1 VRLISGAVRKM
12 ARSKK
17 ARGPEMIGALGMND
31 ECTWDKKSM
40 WVATGMRRAAAAGV
54 RTTATAAMRTAA
66 AAAAL

>member
-1 VRLISGAVRKM
+1 
-12 ARSKK
+12 
-17 ARGPEMIGALGMND
+17 MIGALGMND

-66 AAAAL
+66 AAAAM